1 MVVSI
6 QPPVLSVVCMPKP
19 GTPVRSVMVLAA
31 VRNSSQVAGGLSGS
45 SPALLNS
52 SRL

>member
-19 GTPVRSVMVLAA
+19 ATPVRSVIVLAA
-31 VRNSSQVAGGLSGS
+31 VRSSSQVAGGLSGS
-45 SPALLNS
+45 RPALPNN